1 MPFLKKQ
8 GCDMKAAKMAVDKAM
23 AQGDIVLEAQLN
35 GTGDN

>member
-1 MPFLKKQ
+1 MPFLKKS
-8 GCDMKAAKMAVDKAM
+8 GCDMTAAKAALDKAM